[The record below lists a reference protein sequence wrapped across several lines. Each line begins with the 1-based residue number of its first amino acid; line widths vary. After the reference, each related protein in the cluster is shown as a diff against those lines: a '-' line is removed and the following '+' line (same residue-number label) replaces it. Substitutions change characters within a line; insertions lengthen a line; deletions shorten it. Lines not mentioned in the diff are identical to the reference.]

1 MTAEKRNRKNSWQRA
16 LQISHIAFLIP
27 AGIFVGYALGYY
39 LDKVFETTF
48 IRIIGLLVGI
58 VAGFIEMIREIE
70 RSSRD

>member
-1 MTAEKRNRKNSWQRA
+1 MTTEKRNRKNSWQRA

-48 IRIIGLLVGI
+48 IRIIGLL
-58 VAGFIEMIREIE
+58 
-70 RSSRD
+70 